1 MKRRA
6 ALFIVVL
13 LIVGAFVRLDSAH
26 SQNLAQA
33 TPAPTEKMDAEA
45 SRVDGGIQ
53 QKAADHPRN
62 LLVVEMR
69 NLDRYI
75 VHVKLH
81 SKQRGGW
88 QWPNTKEVFTLKD
101 SQFHTMRVTCNP
113 GEKICYG
120 AARSG
125 NYAKYWGVGIH
136 GKHGCKS
143 CCMECG
149 GSYRYTLTPGS

>member
-1 MKRRA
+1 MKH
-6 ALFIVVL
+6 VL
-13 LIVGAFVRLDSAH
+13 LFAVALVIGASIDFHSAH
-26 SQNLAQA
+26 TQTVAPA
-33 TPAPTEKMDAEA
+33 TPAPTEKMDADA

-53 QKAADHPRN
+53 PKTADHPRN
-62 LLVVEMR
+62 VLIVEMR

-81 SKQRGGW
+81 SKQRHW
-88 QWPNTKEVFTLKD
+88 QWPAGNEVFTLKD
-101 SQFHTMRVTCNP
+101 SQFHTMRLTCRP

-125 NYAKYWGVGIH
+125 NYAKYWGVGIQ
-136 GKHGCKS
+136 GRNGCRS

-149 GSYRYTLTPGS
+149 GSYRYTLNASH

>member
-1 MKRRA
+1 MKRA
-6 ALFIVVL
+6 AAFFI
-13 LIVGAFVRLDSAH
+13 IAFIAGTFAASISAH
-26 SQNLAQA
+26 SQNAQPTP
-33 TPAPTEKMDAEA
+33 TPAPTEKMDADA

-53 QKAADHPRN
+53 EKAADHPRN
-62 LLVVEMR
+62 VLVVEMR

-81 SKQRGGW
+81 SKNRRW
-88 QWPNTKEVFTLKD
+88 QWPSGGEVFTLKD
-101 SQFHTMRVTCNP
+101 SQFHTMRLTCAP

-125 NYAKYWGVGIH
+125 NYAKYWGVGIQ
-136 GKHGCKS
+136 GRNGCRS

-149 GSYRYTLTPGS
+149 GSYRYTLNPA